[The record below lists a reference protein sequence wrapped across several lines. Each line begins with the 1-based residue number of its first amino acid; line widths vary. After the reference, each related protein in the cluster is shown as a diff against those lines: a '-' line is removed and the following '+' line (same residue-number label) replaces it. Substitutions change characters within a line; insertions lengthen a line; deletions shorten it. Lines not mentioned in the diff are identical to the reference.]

1 MYTQND
7 SHVGIYG
14 PLWREGGAGS
24 WRLESQQ
31 CSIGSALGGRE
42 TPFSTLL
49 KVIQLFSVRFRI
61 QMVNV
66 VALKP
71 DELWNFLPAHPDE

>member
-1 MYTQND
+1 MATG
-7 SHVGIYG
+7 V
-14 PLWREGGAGS
+14 
-24 WRLESQQ
+24 
-31 CSIGSALGGRE
+31 
-42 TPFSTLL
+42 STMFNRIRTWGKRNSLQYLL
-49 KVIQLFSVRFRI
+49 KVIQLPSVRFRL